1 MGKVRPFNIQ
11 DIPQVI
17 DLNIRLFSG
26 SSGLSRQRQEFL
38 FSEVCFRNPWHH
50 PDISSLVY
58 EENDGRVT
66 GFLCVVPRH
75 FSFDGQTITV
85 AVGQHLMVDRTAL
98 ASVQLFKKFLEG
110 PQDLSITDMAIDLAK
125 PIWNRLG
132 GTTIYT
138 HSVYWRRVLKPFS
151 FASSFLKKEKSSSHS
166 FTKINPLW
174 STLDS
179 VVNQLPSNILH
190 FKLPN
195 VIIEELTTDEFLQNH
210 HQFYKD
216 KKLFPIY
223 TVDSLNWLFT
233 RLTQEERFGVFQK
246 TLVRD
251 TENRIL
257 GWYLYNLKQ
266 KGRSEVLQILAR
278 KDTINTILDHLF
290 YDAWKK
296 GSIELCGRLD
306 PQFTK
311 EFGNKY
317 ALFMPGRNWM
327 LAHSRNPEIINAL
340 HSNEAHHTR
349 LEGDLWFL

>member
-1 MGKVRPFNIQ
+1 MGKVRIFNIQ
-11 DIPQVI
+11 DISQVI
-17 DLNIRLFSG
+17 DLNVRLFPG
-26 SSGLSRQRQEFL
+26 SSGLSREKQEFL
-38 FSEVCFRNPWHH
+38 FAEICFRNPWYH
-50 PDISSLVY
+50 PGISSLVY

-75 FSFDGQTITV
+75 FSFNNQTITV

-110 PQDLSITDMAIDLAK
+110 PQDLSITDMAIELAK
-125 PIWNRLG
+125 PIWGRFG

-138 HSVYWRRVLKPFS
+138 HSIYWRRILRPLS
-151 FASSFLKKEKSSSHS
+151 FASSFLKKEKSTSHS
-166 FTKINPLW
+166 FTNTNPLW
-174 STLDS
+174 TMLDS
-179 VVNQLPSNILH
+179 IVNQIPSKMLH

-195 VIIEELTTDEFLQNH
+195 VISEELTTNEFLLNLH
-210 HQFYKD
+210 NISKE
-216 KKLFPIY
+216 KKLFPVY
-223 TVDSLNWLFT
+223 TADSLNWLFA
-233 RLTQEERFGVFQK
+233 RLTEEKRFGEFQK

-251 TENRIL
+251 SDNQIL
-257 GWYLYNLKQ
+257 GWYLYNLKPM
-266 KGRSEVLQILAR
+266 GRSEVLQIIAR
-278 KDTINTILDHLF
+278 KDSINTILDHLF
-290 YDAWKK
+290 YNAWEK

-311 EFGNKY
+311 EFGQKY

-327 LAHSRNPEIINAL
+327 LAHSKNPELIDAL

>member
-1 MGKVRPFNIQ
+1 MGKVRNFNIQ

-17 DLNIRLFSG
+17 ELNLKLFPG
-26 SSGLSRQRQEFL
+26 SSGLSREKQEFL
-38 FSEVCFRNPWHH
+38 FEEVCFRNPWYH

-75 FSFDGQTITV
+75 FLFKGQNITV

-98 ASVQLFKKFLEG
+98 ASVQIFKKFLEG

-125 PIWNRLG
+125 PIWSRFG

-138 HSVYWRRVLKPFS
+138 HSIYWRRVLRPLS

-166 FTKINPLW
+166 FTTNPLLT
-174 STLDS
+174 TLDS
-179 VVNQLPSNILH
+179 IVNRIPSKILH
-190 FKLPN
+190 FRLPD
-195 VIIEELTTDEFLQNH
+195 IISEDLTINEFLQNLH
-210 HQFYKD
+210 HFYQD
-216 KKLFPIY
+216 KKLFPVY
-223 TVDSLNWLFT
+223 TADSLNWLYT
-233 RLTQEERFGVFQK
+233 RLTQEERFGEFQK
-246 TLVRD
+246 TLLRD
-251 TENRIL
+251 TDNKIL
-257 GWYLYNLKQ
+257 GWYLYNLKP
-266 KGRSEVLQILAR
+266 KGRSEVLQIIAR

-290 YDAWKK
+290 YNAWQK

-317 ALFMPGRNWM
+317 CLFMPGRNWM
-327 LAHSRNPEIINAL
+327 LAHSKDPELINAL